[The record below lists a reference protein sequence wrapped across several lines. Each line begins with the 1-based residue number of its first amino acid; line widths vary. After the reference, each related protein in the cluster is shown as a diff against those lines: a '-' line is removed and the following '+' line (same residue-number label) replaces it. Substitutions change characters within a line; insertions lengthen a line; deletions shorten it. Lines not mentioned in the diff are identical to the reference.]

1 MGADGPLPLLM
12 NSGSVLWPAD
22 GPATGGGRSGHLG
35 RTVRPPWADGPAT
48 LGGRSATLTLLVPVE
63 GVLWSVLWPGPRT
76 VHLWEA
82 DGPLDSRY
90 VEPETLQSLSVFL
103 E

>member
-12 NSGSVLWPAD
+12 DSGSVLWPAD
-22 GPATGGGRSGHLG
+22 GPATGGGRS
-35 RTVRPPWADGPAT
+35 
-48 LGGRSATLTLLVPVE
+48 ATLTLLFPEE

-76 VHLWEA
+76 VRLWGA